1 MPNREKC
8 LFVFEG
14 KNPEKQI
21 VWQLE
26 KNFLGEKFAIKCIFD
41 AEIYQLY
48 QKMKDADG
56 FPVDLVNL
64 LKERADNAKEL
75 KDFDRDSFASI
86 YLFFDYDAHS
96 TLADDGKIKEMLA
109 YFNNE
114 TENGMLYISYP
125 MVEAIKHFPD
135 EETFKNLIVKCKGR
149 NCQRIEVCPDK
160 DACLKEPHYKEKVGK
175 ECPKIN
181 LHKISF
187 ELWCTLIKAHLCKMN
202 VILGNDDVLP
212 DSIYTQLEVFEK
224 QMEKYIAQ
232 DCPKVAVL
240 SAFPLFVLD
249 YYGCETTK
257 EKLKGN

>member
-1 MPNREKC
+1 M
-8 LFVFEG
+8 EG
-14 KNPEKQI
+14 KALSLSVSLRNSSA
-21 VWQLE
+21 W
-26 KNFLGEKFAIKCIFD
+26 N
-41 AEIYQLY
+41 
-48 QKMKDADG
+48 
-56 FPVDLVNL
+56 
-64 LKERADNAKEL
+64 NASSSSGDK
-75 KDFDRDSFASI
+75 
-86 YLFFDYDAHS
+86 
-96 TLADDGKIKEMLA
+96 
-109 YFNNE
+109 
-114 TENGMLYISYP
+114 
-125 MVEAIKHFPD
+125 
-135 EETFKNLIVKCKGR
+135 
-149 NCQRIEVCPDK
+149 VCPDK